1 MTAHPLRMGVIG
13 CAAIA
18 ARRMLPAL
26 VAHPATEVAA
36 IASRQEAKARSFTDR
51 FGGEPVEG
59 YDRLLERPDIDA
71 VYVPLPALL
80 HAEWIERALQ
90 AGKHVLS
97 EKPLAT
103 TRKDAEELLTLAAAR
118 DLVLLESF
126 MFLTHSQH
134 AFVQRKVAEGA
145 IGDLRHLTAEFAFP
159 AKAADDIRYRPD
171 VGGGAL
177 TDIGVYPIRT
187 ALMYLG
193 DELDVLGAW
202 LHVDEDRGVDLG
214 GSALLGSPDG
224 VAAHLTFG
232 MEHSYRSQYALWG
245 SHGRISVR
253 WAYTPPPTHSP
264 SSASSSRTASRTSP
278 CRPRT
283 SSPTSS
289 PPSWPGYD
297 RAPRPVWRASPSSP
311 RPPWSTTSAPGPWR
325 SRAAVARARFSLKHR
340 RLPWTA
346 PQRNERER
354 GTTSWSL
361 HPRQAGGNGQ
371 DSPFWPCRPCS
382 SPWT

>member
-1 MTAHPLRMGVIG
+1 MTAKPLRMGVIG

-26 VAHPATEVAA
+26 VADPDTEVTA
-36 IASRQEAKARSFTDR
+36 IASRREAKARSFTDR

-59 YDRLLERPDIDA
+59 YDRLLERSDIDA

-80 HAEWIERALQ
+80 HAEWIERALR

-97 EKPLAT
+97 EKPLAA
-103 TRKDAEELLTLAAAR
+103 TRKDAEGLVALAAAR

-134 AFVQRKVAEGA
+134 AFVRAKVAEGA
-145 IGDLRHLTAEFAFP
+145 IGSLRHLTAEFAFP
-159 AKAADDIRYRPD
+159 AKSTDDIRYLPD

-187 ALMYLG
+187 ALMYLPG
-193 DELDVLGAW
+193 ELDVLGAW
-202 LHVDEDRGVDLG
+202 LHFDQERGVDLG
-214 GSALLGSPDG
+214 GSALIGSPDG

-253 WAYTPPPTHSP
+253 WAYTPPPTHAPLIRIEQQDRVEEITLPPEDQFANVVSAFVARVRQGVP
-264 SSASSSRTASRTSP
+264 SGLEGESVIAQAALVDKVRAQALTSP
-278 CRPRT
+278 QNV
-283 SSPTSS
+283 
-289 PPSWPGYD
+289 G
-297 RAPRPVWRASPSSP
+297 
-311 RPPWSTTSAPGPWR
+311 
-325 SRAAVARARFSLKHR
+325 SRLL
-340 RLPWTA
+340 LP
-346 PQRNERER
+346 
-354 GTTSWSL
+354 
-361 HPRQAGGNGQ
+361 
-371 DSPFWPCRPCS
+371 
-382 SPWT
+382 

>member
-1 MTAHPLRMGVIG
+1 MTAKPLRVGVMG

-26 VAHPATEVAA
+26 VSNPDTDVAA
-36 IASRQEAKARSFTDR
+36 IASRQAAKARSFTDR

-80 HAEWIERALQ
+80 HAEWIERALL

-97 EKPLAT
+97 EKPLSAT
-103 TRKDAEELLTLAAAR
+103 LKEAEGLVALAAAR

-134 AFVQRKVAEGA
+134 AFVRAKVAEGA
-145 IGDLRHLTAEFAFP
+145 IGTLRHLTAEFAFP
-159 AKAADDIRYRPD
+159 AKSADDIRYRPD

-193 DELDVLGAW
+193 AELDVLGAW
-202 LHVDEDRGVDLG
+202 LHLDRDRGVDLG
-214 GSALLGSPDG
+214 GSALVASPDG

-245 SHGRISVR
+245 SHGRIAVR

-264 SSASSSRTASRTSP
+264 VIRIERQDRVEEITL
-278 CRPRT
+278 
-283 SSPTSS
+283 
-289 PPSWPGYD
+289 PPED
-297 RAPRPVWRASPSSP
+297 QFANVV
-311 RPPWSTTSAPGPWR
+311 
-325 SRAAVARARFSLKHR
+325 AAFVARVRKGEPSGLEGESVLTQAALVDRVRALALTGPRNGGGHSLT
-340 RLPWTA
+340 P
-346 PQRNERER
+346 
-354 GTTSWSL
+354 
-361 HPRQAGGNGQ
+361 
-371 DSPFWPCRPCS
+371 
-382 SPWT
+382 